1 MNSANR
7 LLLSDLA
14 LHIAAQSLTT
24 GNLGLGFSSV
34 PKWSAQDS
42 SSVRQI
48 KNSTRQLLSLF
59 DNLQLI
65 LFNSSCTI
73 QNKKFFVQQNCNFDP
88 WHHPLAHQTHHYTDS
103 EIVGFV
109 NAV

>member
-24 GNLGLGFSSV
+24 GNLGLGFSSF

-48 KNSTRQLLSLF
+48 KNSTRQLLGLF
-59 DNLQLI
+59 DNL
-65 LFNSSCTI
+65 
-73 QNKKFFVQQNCNFDP
+73 
-88 WHHPLAHQTHHYTDS
+88 
-103 EIVGFV
+103 
-109 NAV
+109 